1 MNLMLLQISASNSV
15 TNTVTNVVTTV
26 TNVAASTNAPASGN
40 AIDRMGEKMA
50 AFETTLIQL
59 ATTYGMKVLVAICI
73 LIVGLVVTRAV
84 GRTVQGW
91 LDKQQMEPPI
101 KTLLVRV
108 VRLLIMVAFIVVA
121 LDTAGFPVTTVIA
134 GIGVAGVG
142 VGLALQG
149 VLGNLVAGLT
159 IIFTKP
165 YRVGEYIEIAGV
177 YGQVRNIELFSTFL
191 THADTSIVMI
201 PNRKIIGEILHNY
214 GKIRQLDLSVGV
226 GYGSNMTEVLPL
238 LRQIVEGNSRVLK
251 TPAPGIGITALGDC
265 TINIAVKPWTAVPD
279 CGPASAEIY
288 AAIIEQFRAHKIE
301 IPFPQREV
309 RMLEKN

>member
-1 MNLMLLQISASNSV
+1 MNLMLLQISAANTATNAPANTSSNVV
-15 TNTVTNVVTTV
+15 TNTVTAVSDKLEYFKTKL
-26 TNVAASTNAPASGN
+26 
-40 AIDRMGEKMA
+40 IDLG
-50 AFETTLIQL
+50 
-59 ATTYGMKVLVAICI
+59 TTYGMKVLVAIGI
-73 LIVGLVVTRAV
+73 LVVGFLVTRAV
-84 GRTVQGW
+84 GRTVQRW
-91 LDKQQMEPPI
+91 LDGQQMEPPI

-121 LDTAGFPVTTVIA
+121 LDQAGFPVTTVIA

-142 VGLALQG
+142 VSLALQG

-165 YRVGEYIEIAGV
+165 FRVGEYVEIAGV

-191 THADTSIVMI
+191 THADMSIVMI

-226 GYGSNMTEVLPL
+226 AYGSNMAEVLPL
-238 LRQIVEGNSRVLK
+238 VRQILAANPRVLK
-251 TPAPGIGITALGDC
+251 TPEPGVGISALGDC
-265 TINIAVKPWTAVPD
+265 TINLAVKPWTAVPD

-301 IPFPQREV
+301 IPFPQREI
-309 RMLEKN
+309 RMLDKS

>member
-1 MNLMLLQISASNSV
+1 MLLQMSV
-15 TNTVTNVVTTV
+15 TNTV
-26 TNVAASTNAPASGN
+26 AAVGDKLDYFKTKL
-40 AIDRMGEKMA
+40 IDLG
-50 AFETTLIQL
+50 
-59 ATTYGMKVLVAICI
+59 TTYGMRVLVAVGI
-73 LIVGLVVTRAV
+73 LVVGFVVTRWV
-84 GRTVQGW
+84 GRTVQRS
-91 LDKQQMEPPI
+91 LDSHQFEPPV
-101 KTLLVRV
+101 KTLIVRV
-108 VRLLIMVAFIVVA
+108 VRLLIFMGFLVVA
-121 LDTAGFPVTTVIA
+121 LDNAGFPVTTVIA

-165 YRVGEYIEIAGV
+165 FRVGEYVEIAGT

-191 THADTSIVMI
+191 THADMSIVMI

-214 GKIRQLDLSVGV
+214 GKIRQIDLSVGV
-226 GYGSNMTEVLPL
+226 AYGSNMTEVMALV
-238 LRQIVEGNSRVLK
+238 RQILAGNPRVLK
-251 TPAPGIGITALGDC
+251 TPEPGVGITALGDC
-265 TINIAVKPWTAVPD
+265 SINIAVKPWTAVPD

-309 RMLEKN
+309 RMLDKS

>member
-1 MNLMLLQISASNSV
+1 MLLQMSI
-15 TNTVTNVVTTV
+15 TNTV
-26 TNVAASTNAPASGN
+26 AAVGDKLDYFKTKLVDLG
-40 AIDRMGEKMA
+40 
-50 AFETTLIQL
+50 
-59 ATTYGMKVLVAICI
+59 TTYGMKVLVAIGI
-73 LIVGLVVTRAV
+73 LVVGFIVTRWV
-84 GRTVQGW
+84 GKTVQRW
-91 LDKQQMEPPI
+91 LDGQQMEPPV
-101 KTLLVRV
+101 KTLIIRV
-108 VRLLIMVAFIVVA
+108 VRLLIMVGFLVVA
-121 LDTAGFPVTTVIA
+121 LDQAGFPVTTVIA

-165 YRVGEYIEIAGV
+165 FRVGEYVELAGV

-226 GYGSNMTEVLPL
+226 AYGSNMNEVLPL
-238 LRQIVEGNSRVLK
+238 LRQILANNPRVLK
-251 TPAPGIGITALGDC
+251 TPEPGVGITALADC
-265 TINIAVKPWTAVPD
+265 SINIAVKPWTAVPD

-309 RMLEKN
+309 RLLEKN